1 MFKNINNL
9 FHKWWFVLLYAL
21 VWSIGIFVP
30 LAVVQ
35 NKEFKK
41 RNGFI

>member
-1 MFKNINNL
+1 MFKKMNNL

-21 VWSIGIFVP
+21 VWSVGIFGT